1 MFTTVP
7 VRAFARR
14 LSLPGWSPRSSWG
27 RDPLLECF
35 WLELV
40 PEDGG
45 PSVRIGPEHLVATVD
60 GLARVLASALVL
72 EEGTAYLALTA

>member
-1 MFTTVP
+1 MSTSGPRDGFQ
-7 VRAFARR
+7 RR
-14 LSLPGWSPRSSWG
+14 LALPGWSPRSSWG

-40 PEDGG
+40 PEDDG
-45 PSVRIGPEHLVATVD
+45 PPVRIGPEHLVATVD
-60 GLARVLASALVL
+60 GLARVLASALAV